1 MWQNRIVACIIIL
14 CVGLP
19 GEAQPQNYNV
29 SNLVRNLLKIGYP
42 LEREDVIALDKIGMK
57 FGSKNRITVLEE
69 ILRDRDFIH
78 SRKDDFFIKTEIIVD
93 ALRLLD
99 EHDLPVVNKLID
111 ELNQQEGWEKRER
124 ALLAFMAAK
133 RDIRYQS
140 NAAFLLKVLPQYGS
154 DLERTYSGEAFQAIL
169 DIMNCL
175 SYLTDLFVY
184 KGDKDI
190 LNSLILYSARAYGYP
205 AEYLSHM
212 FIDMFL
218 LRPKV
223 FISTLA
229 VKDDQTVNTVIK
241 SLIFGIRN
249 NQVREEVKAVL
260 QKDLF
265 AADEPN
271 QRTLD
276 FIITKFNTQIDLAV
290 NKALP
295 EVPDSL
301 TDKGE

>member
-1 MWQNRIVACIIIL
+1 MWQNRIIAYILIL
-14 CVGLP
+14 CCGLL
-19 GEAQPQNYNV
+19 GEAQAQDYNV
-29 SNLVRNLLKIGYP
+29 TNLVRNLLKIGYP
-42 LEREDVIALDKIGMK
+42 LEREDVIALDKIGMQ

-69 ILRDRDFIH
+69 ILRQRDFIH
-78 SRKDDFFIKTEIIVD
+78 SRNDDFFIKTEIIID

-99 EHDLPVVNKLID
+99 EHDLPAVHKLVD
-111 ELNQQEGWEKRER
+111 ELNQQDGWEMREK

-133 RDIRYQS
+133 RDIRYPS

-154 DLERTYSGEAFQAIL
+154 DLERIYSGETSHAII
-169 DIMNCL
+169 DVMNCL
-175 SYLTDLFVY
+175 SYLADLFVY

-190 LNSLILYSARAYGYP
+190 LNSLILYSLRAYGYP

-218 LRPKV
+218 LRPEV
-223 FISTLA
+223 FISNLA
-229 VKDDQTVNTVIK
+229 VKDDQTVNTVIR

-249 NQVREEVKAVL
+249 NQVRAEVKAVL

-265 AADEPN
+265 AADSPN

-276 FIITKFNTQIDLAV
+276 LIITKFNTQIDLAV

-295 EVPDSL
+295 KVSDSPVE
-301 TDKGE
+301 TGE